1 MTESMIYDLNDVRK
15 VVENGF
21 SYILSS
27 EIVNHIQKIESE
39 LGIVHSHTPV
49 KIYDKRPILQNST
62 TNHHHRNN
70 RKEDL
75 SWENVRNFKT
85 TKIDKKEGLEKKIN
99 DVRICINKM
108 SAKNYDLQRDAIFA
122 FILEINQEEDSE
134 SLEKIANTIFDIAST
149 NKFYS
154 EMYARLYRE
163 LIHVYPIFQKV
174 MDVFL
179 HKYMDSLQEIKYA
192 DPNVD
197 YDLFC
202 VYTKQSDKR
211 KATAQFIVHMMR
223 EKILSQEYI
232 LSVISDL
239 IKKVREYMD
248 TDGKI
253 NEVEEITELV
263 NIFVSQSN
271 TFIVLTDSWSESVN
285 IIREFAKYKLK
296 EKKSLSS
303 RIIFKYTDL
312 VTLIDKKL

>member
-1 MTESMIYDLNDVRK
+1 MIYDLNDVRNI
-15 VVENGF
+15 VQNGF

-27 EIVNHIQKIESE
+27 EIINHIKKIETE
-39 LGIVHSHTPV
+39 LGIVNTI
-49 KIYDKRPILQNST
+49 KIYDKPHIRPIQTNSI
-62 TNHHHRNN
+62 TNNHRNH
-70 RKEDL
+70 KKDDL

-108 SAKNYDLQRDAIFA
+108 SSKNYDSQRDAIFA
-122 FILEINQEEDSE
+122 FILEVNQEEE
-134 SLEKIANTIFDIAST
+134 SLEKIANAIFDIAST

-163 LIHVYPIFQKV
+163 LINVYPIFQKV
-174 MDVFL
+174 MDIFL
-179 HKYMDSLQEIKYA
+179 QNYMNSLKEIKYA

-232 LSVISDL
+232 FSVIYDL
-239 IKKVREYMD
+239 TEKVSENMD
-248 TDGKI
+248 IDNKI

-263 NIFVSQSN
+263 NIFVSQSIDIIIP
-271 TFIVLTDSWSESVN
+271 TESWFKSVDH
-285 IIREFAKYKLK
+285 IQQFAKYKLK

-312 VTLIDKKL
+312 VTIIDKKYKV

>member
-1 MTESMIYDLNDVRK
+1 MTESMIYDLNDVRNIL
-15 VVENGF
+15 ENGF
-21 SYILSS
+21 SYLLSS
-27 EIVNHIQKIESE
+27 EILNHINKIESD
-39 LGIVHSHTPV
+39 LGIVHNHVPAKT
-49 KIYDKRPILQNST
+49 YDKRSIQPNIST
-62 TNHHHRNN
+62 TNHHRNN

-85 TKIDKKEGLEKKIN
+85 TKMDKKEGLEKKIN

-154 EMYARLYRE
+154 EMYAKLYKE
-163 LIHVYPIFQKV
+163 LIQLYPVFQKV

-211 KATAQFIVHMMR
+211 KATAQFLVHMMR

-232 LSVISDL
+232 LSIISDL
-239 IKKVREYMD
+239 IVKVKENMD
-248 TDGKI
+248 TENKI

-263 NIFVSQSN
+263 NIFVSQ
-271 TFIVLTDSWSESVN
+271 TIGFIVLASNLVDLL
-285 IIREFAKYKLK
+285 REFAKYKLK

-303 RIIFKYTDL
+303 RILFKYTDL
-312 VTLIDKKL
+312 VTVLDKKI

>member
-1 MTESMIYDLNDVRK
+1 MTESMIYDLNDVRNIF
-15 VVENGF
+15 ENGF
-21 SYILSS
+21 SYLLSS
-27 EIVNHIQKIESE
+27 ETINHIKKIESE
-39 LGIVHSHTPV
+39 LGIVHNHVPV
-49 KIYDKRPILQNST
+49 KTYDKRPIATNSST
-62 TNHHHRNN
+62 TNHHRNN

-85 TKIDKKEGLEKKIN
+85 TKMDKKEGLEKKIN

-108 SAKNYDLQRDAIFA
+108 SAKNYDLQRDTIFA

-134 SLEKIANTIFDIAST
+134 SLEKIANAIFDIAST

-179 HKYMDSLQEIKYA
+179 HKYMDSLKEIKYA

-211 KATAQFIVHMMR
+211 KATAQFLVHMMR

-232 LSVISDL
+232 LSIMVDL
-239 IKKVREYMD
+239 IEKVKENMD
-248 TDGKI
+248 MDGKM
-253 NEVEEITELV
+253 NEVEEFTELV
-263 NIFVSQSN
+263 NIFVSQSMDV
-271 TFIVLTDSWSESVN
+271 IVLTSGLTDN
-285 IIREFAKYKLK
+285 IRAFAKYKLK
-296 EKKSLSS
+296 DKKSLSS
-303 RIIFKYTDL
+303 RILFKYTDL
-312 VTLIDKKL
+312 VTLIDKKI

>member
-1 MTESMIYDLNDVRK
+1 MVYDLNDVRS
-15 VVENGF
+15 VIENGF
-21 SYILSS
+21 SYLLSL
-27 EIVNHIQKIESE
+27 EIINHIRKIENE
-39 LGIVHSHTPV
+39 LGIVHNHIPV
-49 KIYDKRPILQNST
+49 LKPTYDKRPIST
-62 TNHHHRNN
+62 TNHHRNN
-70 RKEDL
+70 KKEDL

-108 SAKNYDLQRDAIFA
+108 SAKNYDSQRDAIFA

-134 SLEKIANTIFDIAST
+134 SLEKIANAIFDIAST

-154 EMYARLYRE
+154 EMYAKLYRE
-163 LIHVYPIFQKV
+163 LIDVYPVFQKV

-211 KATAQFIVHMMR
+211 KATAQFLVHMMR
-223 EKILSQEYI
+223 EKILSPDYI
-232 LSVISDL
+232 LSIISDL
-239 IKKVREYMD
+239 IEKVRENMD

-263 NIFVSQSN
+263 NIFVSQ
-271 TFIVLTDSWSESVN
+271 TIGFIVLSSNLIDLL
-285 IIREFAKYKLK
+285 REFAKYKLK

-312 VTLIDKKL
+312 VTLIDKKI

>member
-1 MTESMIYDLNDVRK
+1 MYDLNDVLNII
-15 VVENGF
+15 ETGF
-21 SYILSS
+21 SYALSP
-27 EIVNHIQKIESE
+27 EIIKHIQKIEHD
-39 LGIVHSHTPV
+39 LGIVHNPV
-49 KIYDKRPILQNST
+49 KMIESSSSRSYSKPITTT
-62 TNHHHRNN
+62 TNNYRNTNTN

-108 SAKNYDLQRDAIFA
+108 SAKNYDLQRDAILA
-122 FILEINQEEDSE
+122 FILEINQEDETE
-134 SLEKIANTIFDIAST
+134 LEKIANAIFDIAST

-154 EMYARLYRE
+154 EMYARLYKE
-163 LIHVYPIFQKV
+163 LIHLYPVFQNV
-174 MDVFL
+174 LDNFL
-179 HKYMDSLQEIKYA
+179 QKYMVSLNEINYA

-211 KATAQFIVHMMR
+211 KATAQFLVHMMR

-232 LSVISDL
+232 LSIIQDL
-239 IKKVREYMD
+239 IVKVRENMD
-248 TDGKI
+248 TDNKI

-263 NIFVSQSN
+263 NIFVSQSIGEIIP
-271 TFIVLTDSWSESVN
+271 TESWS

-296 EKKSLSS
+296 DKKSLSS

-312 VTLIDKKL
+312 VALMDKSILKK

>member
-1 MTESMIYDLNDVRK
+1 MYDLNDVLNII
-15 VVENGF
+15 ETGF
-21 SYILSS
+21 SYALSP
-27 EIVNHIQKIESE
+27 EIIKHIQKIEHD
-39 LGIVHSHTPV
+39 LGIVHNPV
-49 KIYDKRPILQNST
+49 KMIESSSSRSYSKPITTT
-62 TNHHHRNN
+62 TNNYRNTNTN

-108 SAKNYDLQRDAIFA
+108 
-122 FILEINQEEDSE
+122 
-134 SLEKIANTIFDIAST
+134 
-149 NKFYS
+149 
-154 EMYARLYRE
+154 YARLYKE
-163 LIHVYPIFQKV
+163 LIHLYPVFQNV
-174 MDVFL
+174 LDNFL
-179 HKYMDSLQEIKYA
+179 QKYMVSLNEINYA

-211 KATAQFIVHMMR
+211 KATAQFLVHMMR

-232 LSVISDL
+232 LSIIQDL
-239 IKKVREYMD
+239 IVKVRENMD
-248 TDGKI
+248 TDNKI

-263 NIFVSQSN
+263 NIFVSQSIGEIIP
-271 TFIVLTDSWSESVN
+271 TESWS

-296 EKKSLSS
+296 DKKSLSS

-312 VTLIDKKL
+312 VALMDKSILKK